1 MPLDFVTNPLFQIE
15 GSDLDFKVGFKPTK
29 MKGKK
34 YVINK
39 STGDYIGIVGDGFKC
54 ASHPQFFN
62 GIKQV
67 IQDNRLPHELEDA
80 EVKIKTARN
89 NAFGFLDIILP
100 NVQHE
105 VITNKHRTVIN
116 ERIIALHGID
126 GSCSNQVHTGAIDT
140 YCSNGQITGD
150 FSSIV
155 MKNTSGFLYG
165 NFINRVKKA
174 RANFEL
180 RCQMLQ
186 KWADT
191 PLNVDGKTFLSSI
204 IKSEKMVDKMYEL
217 AHREIAKRGKNVFAL
232 YSAFTNYSSYA
243 DDHNGFTLRNTGHD
257 TRAESMWKREQEV
270 AKWIN
275 SPQFKQLVAA

>member
-155 MKNTSGFLYG
+155 MKNTSGFL
-165 NFINRVKKA
+165 
-174 RANFEL
+174 
-180 RCQMLQ
+180 
-186 KWADT
+186 
-191 PLNVDGKTFLSSI
+191 
-204 IKSEKMVDKMYEL
+204 
-217 AHREIAKRGKNVFAL
+217 
-232 YSAFTNYSSYA
+232 
-243 DDHNGFTLRNTGHD
+243 
-257 TRAESMWKREQEV
+257 
-270 AKWIN
+270 
-275 SPQFKQLVAA
+275 